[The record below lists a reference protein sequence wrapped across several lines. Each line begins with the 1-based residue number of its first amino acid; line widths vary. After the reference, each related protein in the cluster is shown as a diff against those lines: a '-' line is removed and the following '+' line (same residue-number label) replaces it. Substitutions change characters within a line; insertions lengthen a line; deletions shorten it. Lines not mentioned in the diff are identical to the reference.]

1 MNSFYADIEWRI
13 DNFSNEIALTCELNA
28 IIIHFIDCKFHLIFM
43 CMHSLHWWK
52 YAHLLKLFTFLCWKL
67 AVSSW
72 VYEIPYWN
80 YQKRRFSL
88 PHNSKFE
95 VKSSVYLHANL
106 CCHPPCF
113 THIDHSSVQSSY
125 PEFNFHP
132 PALCAVCNVHQIS
145 CTCGPR

>member
-1 MNSFYADIEWRI
+1 MWIECHYHTFHRLQISFNIHVYALL
-13 DNFSNEIALTCELNA
+13 ALMKICPSAKTVY
-28 IIIHFIDCKFHLIFM
+28 I
-43 CMHSLHWWK
+43 
-52 YAHLLKLFTFLCWKL
+52 FLCWKL

-125 PEFNFHP
+125 PAFNFHP